1 MFQCRFFYFIKF
13 IVMPASIDETQLP
26 RIVIIGGGFGG
37 LKLIKTLR
45 NAPVQVVLLDKHNY
59 HGFQPLFYQ
68 VATGGLE
75 PDSVANPFRKIFE
88 GQKNFIFRMARV
100 VSINSEKKF
109 VNTTIGKVNYD
120 YLVLATGSK
129 TNFFNLEG
137 INEKAMPLKSL
148 PQALNLRSLI
158 LQNFENALQVED
170 IDDRKGR
177 MNIVVVG
184 GGPTGVEVSGAL
196 AELKRH
202 VLPNDYPE
210 LDIRQMRIYLIETS
224 DKLLGGMS
232 EKSSV
237 KSKKFLEE
245 LGVEIWLGISVKS
258 YDGLKV
264 QLSNGKSILTRA
276 LIWSAGVMGNTISGL
291 EKAVGKQNRLMVD
304 DCNRVIGYENLFA
317 IGDLAAMVTERN
329 QKPHPMVAPVAVQ
342 QGKQL
347 GKNIIHLLKGKKL
360 QPFNYHDK
368 GTMATVGRNR
378 AVVDLH
384 QLKIQGFLAWF
395 IWMFV
400 HIMQLV
406 SFRNRLVV
414 FINWMWNYFSYDRAV
429 RLIIR
434 PFIRGR
440 TGSY

>member
-1 MFQCRFFYFIKF
+1 MA
-13 IVMPASIDETQLP
+13 VAIDETQLP

-37 LKLIKTLR
+37 LELIKTLKK
-45 NAPVQVVLLDKHNY
+45 APVQIVLLDRHNY

-75 PDSVANPFRKIFE
+75 PDSVATPFRKIFE
-88 GQKNFIFRMARV
+88 GQKNFHFRMARV
-100 VSINSEKKF
+100 VSVNTEKKI
-109 VNTTIGKVNYD
+109 VKTTIGNVSYD
-120 YLVLATGSK
+120 FLVLATGSK
-129 TNFFNLEG
+129 TNFFGLDG
-137 INEKAMPLKSL
+137 VDQKAMPLKTL
-148 PQALNLRSLI
+148 PQALDLRSLI
-158 LQNFENALQVED
+158 LQNFEKALQVED
-170 IDDRKGR
+170 LDDRKSR

-196 AELKRH
+196 AELKKH

-210 LDIRQMRIYLIETS
+210 LDIRQMRIFLIEAS
-224 DKLLGGMS
+224 DKLLAGMS
-232 EKSSV
+232 SNSSI

-245 LGVEIWLGISVKS
+245 LGVEVWLNASVKS
-258 YDGLKV
+258 YDGMRV
-264 QLSNGKSILTRA
+264 QLSNDKSILTRS
-276 LIWSAGVMGNTISGL
+276 LIWSAGVMGNTIAGF

-304 DCNRVIGYENLFA
+304 EYNRVSGYANVFA
-317 IGDLAAMVTERN
+317 IGDLAAMVTDQN

-342 QGKQL
+342 QGNLL
-347 GKNIIHLLKGKKL
+347 GKNIVRILNNKPLKA
-360 QPFNYHDK
+360 FNYNDK

-378 AVVDLH
+378 AVVDLDSI
-384 QLKIQGFLAWF
+384 KIQGFLAWF

-406 SFRNRLVV
+406 SFRNRIVV

-440 TGSY
+440 SGPY

>member
-1 MFQCRFFYFIKF
+1 MS
-13 IVMPASIDETQLP
+13 VAIDETSLP
-26 RIVIIGGGFGG
+26 RIIIIGGGFGG
-37 LKLIKTLR
+37 LELIKTLK
-45 NAPVQVVLLDKHNY
+45 NVPVQIVLIDKHNY

-75 PDSVANPFRKIFE
+75 PDSVATPFRKIFE
-88 GQKNFIFRMARV
+88 GQKNFLFRMARV
-100 VSINSEKKF
+100 VSISADKKLIR
-109 VNTTIGKVNYD
+109 TTIGDIYYD
-120 YLVLATGSK
+120 YLVVSTGSK
-129 TNFFNLEG
+129 TNFFGLDG
-137 INEKAMPLKSL
+137 VDGKAMPLKTL
-148 PQALNLRSLI
+148 PQALDMRSLI
-158 LQNFENALQVED
+158 LQNLEKALLVDD
-170 IDDRKGR
+170 IDDRKSR

-210 LDIRQMRIYLIETS
+210 LDIRQMKIYLIEMD
-224 DKLLGGMS
+224 DKLLSGMS
-232 EKSSV
+232 EKASI
-237 KSKKFLEE
+237 KSKKFLED
-245 LGVEIWLGISVKS
+245 LGVEVWLGISVKS

-264 QLSNGKSILTRA
+264 RLSNGKAVLTRS
-276 LIWSAGVMGNTISGL
+276 LIWSAGVMGNTITGL
-291 EKAVGKQNRLMVD
+291 ENAVGKQNRLSVD
-304 DCNRVIGYENLFA
+304 DYNRVIGYDNVFA

-329 QKPHPMVAPVAVQ
+329 KIPHPMVAPVAVQ
-342 QGKQL
+342 QGNLL
-347 GKNIIHLLKGKKL
+347 GKNIIRILKRKELK
-360 QPFNYHDK
+360 PFHYKDK
-368 GTMATVGRNR
+368 GTMATIGRNR

-384 QLKIQGFLAWF
+384 KLRFQGVFAWYV
-395 IWMFV
+395 WMFV

-440 TGSY
+440 

>member
-1 MFQCRFFYFIKF
+1 MQVFYFNIMS
-13 IVMPASIDETQLP
+13 VAIDETQLP

-37 LKLIKTLR
+37 LELIKILR
-45 NAPVQVVLLDKHNY
+45 KAPVQIVLIDKHNY

-75 PDSVANPFRKIFE
+75 PDSVATPFRKIFE

-100 VSINSEKKF
+100 VSVNTEKKIIR
-109 VNTTIGKVNYD
+109 TTIGNVSYD

-129 TNFFNLEG
+129 TNFFGLDG
-137 INEKAMPLKSL
+137 VDEKAMPLKTI
-148 PQALNLRSLI
+148 PQALDLRSLI
-158 LQNFENALQVED
+158 LQNFEKALQVDD
-170 IDDRKGR
+170 IDDRKSR

-210 LDIRQMRIYLIETS
+210 LDIRQMRIYLIETTS
-224 DKLLGGMS
+224 RLLTGMS
-232 EKSSV
+232 EKAGI

-245 LGVEIWLGISVKS
+245 LGVEVWLGVSVKS

-264 QLSNGKSILTRA
+264 QLSNGKLILSRS
-276 LIWSAGVMGNTISGL
+276 LIWSAGVLGNTIAGL

-304 DCNRVIGYENLFA
+304 DNNQVIGYENVFA
-317 IGDLAAMVTERN
+317 IGDLAAMITEKN
-329 QKPHPMVAPVAVQ
+329 KSPHPMVAPVAVQ
-342 QGKQL
+342 QGNLL
-347 GKNIIHLLKGKKL
+347 GKNIIRSLKGKTLK
-360 QPFNYHDK
+360 PFLYKDK

-384 QLKIQGFLAWF
+384 KIRIQGFIAWF

-434 PFIRGR
+434 PFIRRR
-440 TGSY
+440 TGN